1 MSKLYRRSDSSYYW
15 WTAYYNGRRL
25 RQSTKLTT
33 KSSAKLIQ
41 LKWDMCLLEGDTSFY
56 KIKDHLDNQ
65 VDQYFKDYL
74 SFLKHRKSDNTI
86 AIAKGVL
93 NKFFTFLSDLNI
105 TELKDIT
112 TLVLNQYIDNMD
124 AAPKTKKNHIGV
136 LSLMF
141 KQAQING
148 FLKSNPTE
156 HVTLPKIVKT
166 ERHRLL
172 DNEDLDIIFKYSD
185 KWYLYYKFLLFTGLR
200 AGDVAMLRYEDIDL
214 SQGSITTLIRKSDRT
229 HQIPLSNTLID
240 DIKDKMVFN
249 SPIFPSLYTENN
261 RKRNDNLARPRLH
274 MQKALRQH
282 NRPKATLHSFRVTF
296 NCILRDKGLNIED
309 RRQLL
314 AHSSSETTR
323 IYTHPNFDLAKDYI
337 NQIPEFGKCYPK
349 T

>member
-41 LKWDMCLLEGDTSFY
+41 LKWDMCLIEGDTSFY

-124 AAPKTKKNHIGV
+124 TAPKTKKNHIGV

-148 FLKSNPTE
+148 FLKSNPAE

-274 MQKALRQH
+274 MQKALRQQ
-282 NRPKATLHSFRVTF
+282 NRPKATLQTHLELLLTAYYVIKVLTSKIDVSYWP
-296 NCILRDKGLNIED
+296 IVQVK
-309 RRQLL
+309 QLGYI
-314 AHSSSETTR
+314 HTR
-323 IYTHPNFDLAKDYI
+323 ILI
-337 NQIPEFGKCYPK
+337 
-349 T
+349 